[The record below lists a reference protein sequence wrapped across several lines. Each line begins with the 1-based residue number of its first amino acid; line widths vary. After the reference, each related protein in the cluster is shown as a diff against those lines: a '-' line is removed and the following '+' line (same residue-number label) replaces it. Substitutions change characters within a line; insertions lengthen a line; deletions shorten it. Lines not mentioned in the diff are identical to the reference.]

1 MATPAPEPSAPGES
15 TPSEPSTAIPAP
27 EPSALGEFTPM
38 EPAPEADATLPD
50 LPSPELQQGEA
61 RTGGEE
67 QVEAPDAATADGTGK
82 RLTTPG

>member
-1 MATPAPEPSAPGES
+1 MATPAL
-15 TPSEPSTAIPAP
+15 
-27 EPSALGEFTPM
+27 EPSALGESTPAD
-38 EPAPEADATLPD
+38 PAPEADVTLHD
-50 LPSPELQQGEA
+50 LPPPELQQGEA